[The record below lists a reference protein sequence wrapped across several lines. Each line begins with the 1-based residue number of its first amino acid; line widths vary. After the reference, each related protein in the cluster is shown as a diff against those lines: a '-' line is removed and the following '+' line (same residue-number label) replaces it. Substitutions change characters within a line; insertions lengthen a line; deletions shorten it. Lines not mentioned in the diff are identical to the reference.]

1 MYEKICELANLID
14 GNDPSYQGA
23 RTPDDSGVK
32 LLASVIDDHEAEIAM
47 LFSTA
52 PMSVD
57 EAAEMAGLNPET
69 IREEVEII
77 SKKGVLFGT
86 KYDGIMKYNRVPWAP
101 GICEHLILTKK
112 TPEVAKAFYDHTTEM
127 DRTVGPLLP
136 IGRGALRAIP
146 IKKSIKAESMTASYE
161 ELKTY
166 LDSSDLFSKADCA
179 CRLSKRLLDD
189 PCAHPV
195 EGMCIQIGPEA
206 DYYIRIGVATQIT
219 REEAEEIILKA
230 ERLGLVH
237 QIFNNEGMN
246 TSTFICNCCGCSC
259 ASLRASTLFQ
269 SPDSNRSNFV
279 AKVDSEKCVGC
290 GSCVE
295 NCNLNALQLGSS
307 FAGEDQVVQYEATPY
322 DTEWTEE
329 YWDKDH
335 MKLNLVNSYGTAPC
349 KTACP
354 AHISIQGY
362 IRKAH
367 EGKFDEALKIIKR
380 DNPFPAVCGRICPH
394 NCENECTRARIDE
407 SIAIDDIKKYIAD
420 KELQAENR
428 FIPEVYEHYDEKIAI
443 IGAGPSGLS
452 CAYYAAVNGYQVT
465 VFEKNEKL
473 GGMLT
478 LGIPEFRLEK
488 EVIEAEI
495 DVLRKLGV
503 TFKTGVEVGKDVTIQ
518 SLREE
523 GFKAFFI
530 GIGAQ
535 AGRKL
540 NIPGE
545 DLKGV
550 ETGVDF
556 LKAVALGTAD
566 RLTGRTVVIG
576 GGNVA
581 IDVARSAVRM
591 GATLTD
597 MFCLE
602 TAEEMP
608 ALPEEQEEAK
618 EEGVVIINSWGP
630 KEILGSEGKVT
641 GVKFKRCVSVFDQDG
656 RFNPQYDENEIITV
670 ECEHV
675 LISVGQSM
683 VWGDLLEG
691 TKAELSPRNTILVDA
706 MTVQSAEEDIF
717 AGGDAITGPKFAID
731 AIAAGKSG
739 ATSIHR
745 YLRGYGLYIK
755 REREYK
761 ALDKE
766 NLDIAGYDLLPR
778 QRISKVAPEKSKETF
793 KDLRTNL
800 TDEQIM
806 AETTRCLGCG
816 ISVVDEFRCAG
827 CGVCGTK
834 CEFDAIEL
842 ERKYDVPSAETPEAW
857 MADLGQ
863 YIQERA
869 QRIAEKTQK

>member
-1 MYEKICELANLID
+1 
-14 GNDPSYQGA
+14 
-23 RTPDDSGVK
+23 
-32 LLASVIDDHEAEIAM
+32 
-47 LFSTA
+47 
-52 PMSVD
+52 MSVD
-57 EAAEMAGLNPET
+57 EAAEKAGIDPET
-69 IREEVEII
+69 IREEVDII
-77 SKKGVLFGT
+77 SHKGVLFGAD
-86 KYDGIMKYNRVPWAP
+86 YNGVMKYNRVPWAP
-101 GICEHLILTKK
+101 GICEHLVLTKK
-112 TPEVAKAFYDHTTEM
+112 TPEVAEAFYNHTTEM

-146 IKKSIKAESMTASYE
+146 IKKSIKAESSTASYE

-179 CRLSKRLLDD
+179 CRLAKRLLDD

-195 EGMCIQIGPEA
+195 EGMCIQVGPEA
-206 DYYIRIGVATQIT
+206 EYYIRIGVATQIT

-237 QIFNNEGMN
+237 QIFNNEGIN

-269 SPDSNRSNFV
+269 APDNNRSNFV

-295 NCNLNALQLGSS
+295 NCNLNALRLGSS
-307 FAGEDQVVQYEATPY
+307 FAGEDQVVKYEATPY

-329 YWDKDH
+329 YWDKDYL
-335 MKLNLVNSYGTAPC
+335 KLSLVNSYGTAPC

-354 AHISIQGY
+354 AHISVQGY

-367 EGKFDEALKIIKR
+367 EGKFDEALQIIKR

-394 NCENECTRARIDE
+394 NCENECTRSHIDE
-407 SIAIDDIKKYIAD
+407 AIAIDDIKKYIAD
-420 KELQAENR
+420 KELKAENR
-428 FIPEVYEHYDEKIAI
+428 FIPEVYEQYDEKVAI

-452 CAYYAAVNGYQVT
+452 CAYYAAVNGYKVT
-465 VFEKNEKL
+465 VYEKNEKL

-488 EVIEAEI
+488 DIIEAEI
-495 DVLRKLGV
+495 DVLKELGV
-503 TFKTGVEVGKDVTIQ
+503 IFKTGIEVGKDVTIQ

-550 ETGVDF
+550 QTGVDF
-556 LKAVALGTAD
+556 LKEVALETANK
-566 RLTGRTVVIG
+566 LSGKTVVIG

-581 IDVARSAVRM
+581 IDVARAAVRM
-591 GATLTD
+591 GATITD

-602 TAEEMP
+602 TEEEMP

-618 EEGVVIINSWGP
+618 EEGVVINNSWGP
-630 KEILGSEGKVT
+630 KEILGSDGKVT
-641 GVKFKRCVSVFDQDG
+641 GVVFKRCISVFDQDG
-656 RFNPQYDENEIITV
+656 RFNPQYDENDTITV
-670 ECEHV
+670 ECENV
-675 LISVGQSM
+675 LVSVGQSM

-691 TKAELSPRNTILVDA
+691 TRAELSPRNTIIVDA
-706 MTVQSAEEDIF
+706 MTLQSAESDVF

-745 YLRGYGLYIK
+745 FLRGYGLKMK
-755 REREYK
+755 REREYR

-766 NLDIAGYDLLPR
+766 NLDIAGYDRLPR
-778 QRISKVAPEKSKETF
+778 QRTSKVEPQKSKKTF
-793 KDLRTNL
+793 KDLRTSL

-806 AETTRCLGCG
+806 AETSRCLGCG
-816 ISVVDEFRCAG
+816 ISVVDEFRCVG

-842 ERKYDVPSAETPEAW
+842 ERKYDVPSAETPESW
-857 MADLGQ
+857 MVDVGT

-869 QRIAEKTQK
+869 QRIAEKSQK